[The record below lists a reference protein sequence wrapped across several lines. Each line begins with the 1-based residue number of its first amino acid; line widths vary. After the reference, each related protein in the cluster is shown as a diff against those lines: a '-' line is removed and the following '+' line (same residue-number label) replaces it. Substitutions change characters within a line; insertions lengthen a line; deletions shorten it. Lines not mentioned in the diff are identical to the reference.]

1 MSFLVKAYA
10 GQLDRG
16 TEVGTLGP
24 CEANSGDKVSIST
37 IVTSLLLQCDF
48 LGLLAQKCPTL
59 LPVFPKIKPTK
70 KQTNKKRQE
79 KKPPQLLLRRHSY
92 IKEHTGIKA
101 ASCCWQQWG
110 SVRETC
116 LNKCSTQEHLK
127 NNFSLQWKWGGV
139 SCTACQ

>member
-37 IVTSLLLQCDF
+37 IVTSLLLRCDF

-59 LPVFPKIKPTK
+59 LRVFPKIKPTK
-70 KQTNKKRQE
+70 KQTKKKDR
-79 KKPPQLLLRRHSY
+79 KKPP
-92 IKEHTGIKA
+92 
-101 ASCCWQQWG
+101 
-110 SVRETC
+110 
-116 LNKCSTQEHLK
+116 LNCFYEGTATSKSTQALRQPPVADSNEVRLEKHVSTNAPLK
-127 NNFSLQWKWGGV
+127 NI
-139 SCTACQ
+139 